1 MREPSPATLKLLLD
15 YEVGGGES
23 YYNKNLARFTW
34 PKGFSG
40 PTIGIGIDTAYYSAK
55 ELADIFDFLPAE
67 QIKLIQGAVGKTG
80 KAGAEY
86 TIKLQKAGIEVP
98 WDRALEIFKEL
109 TWTKFS
115 RLAENAFPELDK
127 WNDDAYGGIV
137 SLVFNRGTS
146 MTGDSR
152 LEMRNIRRLVPSKSY
167 KSVATEIRKMKRLWE
182 GKGLDGLL
190 KRREAEARLIEKSI

>member
-1 MREPSPATLKLLLD
+1 MREPSSATLKLLLD
-15 YEVGGGES
+15 YEVGGGET
-23 YYNKNLARFTW
+23 YYNKKLSKFTW

-55 ELADIFDFLPAE
+55 ELADIFDFLPSDE
-67 QIKLIQGAVGKTG
+67 IKLIQGAVGKTG

-86 TIKLQKAGIEVP
+86 TLKLQKADIEVP
-98 WDRALEIFKEL
+98 WDKALEIFKEL

-115 RLAENAFPELDK
+115 RLAESAFPGLDE
-127 WNDDAYGGIV
+127 WEDDAYGGIV

-146 MTGDSR
+146 MTGDAR
-152 LEMRNIRRLVPSKSY
+152 REMRNIKKLVPSKNY
-167 KSVATEIRKMKRLWE
+167 KEVAAEIRKMKRLWE

-190 KRREAEARLIEKSI
+190 KRREAEARLIERCI